1 MLISIFEK
9 LSYEPSKWLEV
20 IAGTALLLVMLLTG
34 CDIVGRAFGMPIFG
48 TFELVSF
55 AGGLVIGLAVP
66 ATSRVKGHVIV
77 DLLLEKVSART
88 GFVLKVITRLMGIAV
103 FLLMSYALIRMGN
116 NIRASGEVT
125 SVLRLP
131 FYPVA
136 YAMGGAF
143 FVECLV
149 LVADLPKRPEV
160 VKHE

>member
-1 MLISIFEK
+1 MIMIISIFEK
-9 LSYEPSKWLEV
+9 LSYGPSKWLEV
-20 IAGTALLLVMLLTG
+20 IAGTA
-34 CDIVGRAFGMPIFG
+34 FGMPILG
-48 TFELVSF
+48 TYELVSF

-77 DLLLEKVSART
+77 DLILERASVRIRFIMKT
-88 GFVLKVITRLMGIAV
+88 ITRLMGVAV
-103 FLLMSYALIRMGN
+103 FLLMSYALIRMGSYIN
-116 NIRASGEVT
+116 ASGEVT

-143 FVECLV
+143 FVESLV

-160 VKHE
+160 EKHE